1 MSDALF
7 SFKENKLKSFKDFI
21 PARTSSFPLD
31 AFPFSKPASYTNEM
45 KIFTKFLLALFVL
58 TTLPFSQSAT
68 GQETNQQTRP
78 ASTWSVALINSARA
92 QVGVTL
98 IYDGRY
104 QSLAFPNGDIPRLR
118 GVCTDVVIRAL
129 RDAHGLDLQAEVNAD
144 MKANFSAY
152 PKNWGLK
159 RTDRNI
165 DHRRVPNLQTY
176 FNRHG
181 AALPVTNDASDYQ
194 PGDIVTWMLP
204 GNLPHI
210 GIVTDQMNTSAT
222 RPMIVHN
229 IGWGTRVNDMLF
241 DYDITGHYRIEP
253 TLN

>member
-1 MSDALF
+1 MA
-7 SFKENKLKSFKDFI
+7 I
-21 PARTSSFPLD
+21 
-31 AFPFSKPASYTNEM
+31 FSKL
-45 KIFTKFLLALFVL
+45 ILALFVL
-58 TTLPFSQSAT
+58 VTMPFTQSAT
-68 GQETNQQTRP
+68 GQETSTQLRP
-78 ASTWSVALINSARA
+78 VSTWSEALIKSARE

-104 QSLAFPNGDIPRLR
+104 QSLPFPGGDIPRLR

-152 PKNWGLK
+152 PKNWGLT

-165 DHRRVPNLQTY
+165 DHRRVPNLRT
-176 FNRHG
+176 FFKRRG
-181 AALPVTNDASDYQ
+181 AALPVTDNAADYL
-194 PGDIVTWMLP
+194 PGDVVSWSLP

-210 GIVTDQMNTSAT
+210 GIVTERMNDSGS

-241 DYDITGHYRIEP
+241 EYDITGHYRIDGA
-253 TLN
+253 LN

>member
-1 MSDALF
+1 M
-7 SFKENKLKSFKDFI
+7 KNFI
-21 PARTSSFPLD
+21 
-31 AFPFSKPASYTNEM
+31 KP
-45 KIFTKFLLALFVL
+45 LLALLVL

-68 GQETNQQTRP
+68 GQTTGQETATQTRP
-78 ASTWSVALINSARA
+78 ASTWSTALISSARE

-104 QSLAFPNGDIPRLR
+104 QSLAFPGGDIPRLR

-144 MKANFSAY
+144 MKANFSVY

-165 DHRRVPNLQTY
+165 DHRRVPNLQT
-176 FNRHG
+176 FFKRRG
-181 AALPVTNDASDYQ
+181 AALPVTKDAADYK
-194 PGDIVTWMLP
+194 PGDIVSWMLP

-210 GIVTDQMNTSAT
+210 GIVTDQMNASAT

-241 DYDITGHYRIEP
+241 DYDITGHYRLEP
-253 TLN
+253 TAN

>member
-1 MSDALF
+1 MM
-7 SFKENKLKSFKDFI
+7 
-21 PARTSSFPLD
+21 T
-31 AFPFSKPASYTNEM
+31 
-45 KIFTKFLLALFVL
+45 FTKPLLVLLVL

-68 GQETNQQTRP
+68 GQQTSPQTRP
-78 ASTWSVALINSARA
+78 TSTWSSALINSARE

-104 QSLAFPNGDIPRLR
+104 QSLSFPNGDVPRAR

-144 MKANFSAY
+144 MKAHFSAY
-152 PKNWGLK
+152 PKNWGLT

-165 DHRRVPNLQTY
+165 DHRRVPNLQT
-176 FNRHG
+176 FFKRRG
-181 AALPVTNDASDYQ
+181 ASLPVTDNAADYR
-194 PGDIVTWMLP
+194 PGDIVSWMLP

-210 GIVTDQMNTSAT
+210 GIVTDQMNANAT
-222 RPMIVHN
+222 RPLIVHN

-241 DYDITGHYRIEP
+241 EYDITGHYRIDGA
-253 TLN
+253 LN